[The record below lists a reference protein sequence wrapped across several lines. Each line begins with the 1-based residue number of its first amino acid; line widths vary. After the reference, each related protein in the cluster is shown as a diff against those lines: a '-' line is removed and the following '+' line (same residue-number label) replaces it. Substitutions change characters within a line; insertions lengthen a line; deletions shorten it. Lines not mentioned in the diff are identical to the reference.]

1 VRDFMERRL
10 KRLMLARVVM
20 ATTLLLIAVS
30 VEAVSETLLPVNP
43 LYFLIALT
51 YALTVAY
58 AIALNFL
65 PRPDVQAHVQV
76 VGDLLLITA
85 LVYLTGGTASEAG
98 FMLLYP
104 ISVLSGSVLLVR
116 RRAVLM
122 AGVAVA
128 FYALMLWS
136 VRTGHVRA
144 PRLSDM
150 PNLPLKQVMYSV
162 FVTGVACVTIA
173 LIGSYL
179 AESLRRAGEELEEAA
194 EQVADLRELHDLV
207 INSIHS
213 GLATADAGARVLY
226 LNAFGEQMLGVLG
239 SQVRGRPLR
248 ELFGSDV
255 LEAAALKVRAQDDR
269 LSRLEMVYRSPDG
282 KELDLG
288 LSVSPLATPEPA
300 PGGFLVV
307 FQNLTRI
314 KQLER
319 EVRMK
324 EKLAAVGEMAAYITH
339 EIRNPLASISGSAQ
353 VLLSEPH
360 ISEEQQ
366 QLLGIIV
373 KESRRLSDSLNQFLV
388 EVRPAP
394 GSPGP
399 LDLGPVVGELVTLL
413 RNSPELGVSHAVELA
428 MDAGP
433 CVCMAERDQI
443 VQVFWNLARN
453 GLEAMPDGGVL
464 EVRLQRQD
472 GQIVLSFR
480 DQGRGMDREEQR
492 RLFQPFHSGKAT
504 GTGLGLSIAYRL
516 VREHHGDITVR
527 SAPRQGTEV
536 QVRLPLV
543 AVGAGLTS

>member
-1 VRDFMERRL
+1 MERRL

-20 ATTLLLIAVS
+20 ATTLLMIAIS

-51 YALTVAY
+51 YALTVVY

-65 PRPDVQAHVQV
+65 PRPDLQAHAQV
-76 VGDLLLITA
+76 LVDLLLITG
-85 LVYLTGGTASEAG
+85 LVYLTGGTATEAG

-104 ISVLSGSVLLVR
+104 ISVLSGSILLTR
-116 RRAVLM
+116 GRALLLG
-122 AGVAVA
+122 AVAVA

-150 PNLPLKQVMYSV
+150 QTLPLKQVMYSV
-162 FVTGVACVTIA
+162 FVTGVACGTVA
-173 LIGSYL
+173 LIGAYL

-194 EQVADLRELHDLV
+194 EQVADLRELHELV

-213 GLATADAGARVLY
+213 GLATADAAGRVLY
-226 LNAFGEQMLGVLG
+226 LNAFGGQMLGVRSGQLLG
-239 SQVRGRPLR
+239 RSLR

-255 LEAAALKVRAQDDR
+255 MEASALKVRAQNEQ
-269 LSRLEMVYRSPDG
+269 LARLEMVYRSPEG
-282 KELDLG
+282 QELDLG
-288 LSVSPLATPEPA
+288 LSVSPLATPAPE

-314 KQLER
+314 KHLER
-319 EVRMK
+319 EIQMK
-324 EKLAAVGEMAAYITH
+324 EKLAAVGEMAAYLTH

-353 VLLSEPH
+353 VLLSESD
-360 ISEEQQ
+360 ISADQQ

-388 EVRPAP
+388 EVRSAP

-399 LDLGPVVGELVTLL
+399 LDLGPVVRDLVTLM
-413 RNSPELGVSHAVELA
+413 RNSPELGAAHVVELNA
-428 MDAGP
+428 DEGP
-433 CVCMAERDQI
+433 YVCMAERDQI
-443 VQVFWNLARN
+443 VQIFWNLARN
-453 GLEAMPDGGVL
+453 GLEAMPDGGLL

-480 DQGRGMDREEQR
+480 DQGTGMNREQQR
-492 RLFQPFHSGKAT
+492 RLFEPFHSGKPT

-543 AVGAGLTS
+543 SIAAAS

>member
-20 ATTLLLIAVS
+20 ATTLLLIAIS

-51 YALTVAY
+51 YALTLAY

-65 PRPDVQAHVQV
+65 PRPDVQAHVQILV
-76 VGDLLLITA
+76 DLILITG
-85 LVYLTGGTASEAG
+85 LVWLTGGTATEAG

-104 ISVLSGSVLLVR
+104 ISVLSGSVLLYR
-116 RRAVLM
+116 RRALLLAV
-122 AGVAVA
+122 VAVL

-136 VRTGHVRA
+136 VREGYLRG

-150 PNLPLKQVMYSV
+150 QSLPLKQVMYSV
-162 FVTGVACVTIA
+162 FVTGVACATVA

-179 AESLRRAGEELEEAA
+179 SESLRRAGEELEEAA
-194 EQVADLRELHDLV
+194 EQVADLRELHELV

-213 GLATADAGARVLY
+213 GLATADAAGRVLY
-226 LNAFGEQMLGVLG
+226 LNAFGEQMLGLR
-239 SQVRGRPLR
+239 SAQLRGRSLR
-248 ELFGSDV
+248 ELFGSEL
-255 LEAAALKVRAQDDR
+255 LETAALKVRAQNDH
-269 LSRLEMVYRSPDG
+269 LARLEIVYRSPEG
-282 KELDLG
+282 EELDLG
-288 LSVSPLATPEPA
+288 LSVSPLVTPEPA

-319 EVRMK
+319 EVHMK
-324 EKLAAVGEMAAYITH
+324 EKLAAVGEMAAYLTH

-353 VLLSEPH
+353 VLLSESH
-360 ISEEQQ
+360 ISDEQQ

-388 EVRPAP
+388 EVRSAP

-399 LDLGPVVGELVTLL
+399 LDLGPMVRELVTLL
-413 RNSPELGVSHAVELA
+413 RNSPELGTSHVVEL
-428 MDAGP
+428 DADEGP
-433 CVCMAERDQI
+433 YVCMAERDQM

-453 GLEAMPDGGVL
+453 GLEAMPEGGVL
-464 EVRLQRQD
+464 WVRLQRQD

-480 DQGRGMDREEQR
+480 DQGGGMDRDQQR
-492 RLFQPFHSGKAT
+492 RLFEPFHTGKAT

-543 AVGAGLTS
+543 SVAAAS